1 MSKRTVI
8 SIVLALLLIIAV
20 TSSFLLF
27 RSGFART
34 EQPKVVHTPPYS
46 VHRSEE
52 VPFSSNRALSMLPSQ
67 APTALTPWGVAL
79 DYVHG
84 FVWVAEPG
92 CTPNPNKCAS
102 AVQGVLG
109 QYALSDGNFIANYNE
124 PDNYSSP
131 FFVAVDGNG
140 DVWFTQPSS
149 DALGEFDP
157 QDQSWQ
163 QWQLSQGSSPFDLT
177 FDTHGNL
184 WFTEFGTNNIGF
196 FDPHTDMLVENPIPT
211 PASNPYGITVD
222 PHGTAWF
229 TENATGIDQIGSFTT
244 TTSGTIKITE
254 HAVGAIRPHLI
265 TTDRAGNVWY
275 SGGFGGNIGEF
286 DPRSGN
292 SISFV
297 VNQGTCSSPTS
308 CPGTHISGIYLDNKG
323 NVWFTDALSQRVGY
337 LVPASGQ
344 VVVRTLSY
352 SNAHP
357 YDGLLIDSSDRVWF
371 TEEFGLNINM
381 WPANIVK

>member
-27 RSGFART
+27 GSRFAPT
-34 EQPKVVHTPPYS
+34 EQPKVVHLPPYS

-52 VPFSSNRALSMLPSQ
+52 VPISSHRALSMVVNQ
-67 APTALTPWGVAL
+67 VATTLTPWGVAL
-79 DYVHG
+79 DYV
-84 FVWVAEPG
+84 
-92 CTPNPNKCAS
+92 
-102 AVQGVLG
+102 
-109 QYALSDGNFIANYNE
+109 
-124 PDNYSSP
+124 
-131 FFVAVDGNG
+131 NG

-163 QWQLSQGSSPFDLT
+163 QWQLKQGSSPFDMT

-184 WFTEFGTNNIGF
+184 WFTEFGTNDIGF
-196 FDPHTDMLVENPIPT
+196 FDPRTDTLVENPIPT

-222 PHGTAWF
+222 PHGTVWF
-229 TENATGIDQIGSFTT
+229 TENATGVDQIGSFTT

-254 HAVGAIRPHLI
+254 HAVGAVRPHLI

-286 DPRSGN
+286 NPRSGN

-344 VVVRTLSY
+344 VVVRTLPY
-352 SNAHP
+352 NNAHP
-357 YDGLLIDSSDRVWF
+357 HDGLLIDSSDRVWF